1 MRGRERPSLNMTAP
15 EFTQLKHIF
24 MTCVNEVTNDDQL
37 GDWLINLGGSLVALG
52 VAETN
57 QEIEAEE

>member
-1 MRGRERPSLNMTAP
+1 MNAT

-24 MTCVNEVTNDDQL
+24 MTCVNEVKNDQEL

-52 VAETN
+52 VNLASD
-57 QEIEAEE
+57 EEED